1 MSKRSCLSH
10 LLWPPKRARNSRYSS
25 VCRQLNPQRDM
36 DKSLASVKP
45 TVNSADLKKQE
56 DFTADFGQEG

>member
-1 MSKRSCLSH
+1 MS
-10 LLWPPKRARNSRYSS
+10 
-25 VCRQLNPQRDM
+25 CRQLNPQRDM

-56 DFTADFGQEG
+56 EFTADFGQEG